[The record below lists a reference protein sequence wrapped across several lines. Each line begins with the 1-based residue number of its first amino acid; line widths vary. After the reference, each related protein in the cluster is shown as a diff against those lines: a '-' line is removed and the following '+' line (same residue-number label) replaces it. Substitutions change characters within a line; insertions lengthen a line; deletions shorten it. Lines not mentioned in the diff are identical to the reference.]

1 MRNKEEE
8 HLQIDC
14 INWFDYQYP
23 KLQKLLFAVP
33 NGGSRH
39 KLEAVNLKKQGVR
52 AGVSDLVLLYSN
64 EQYPFLCLEL
74 KALNGKQSTEQ
85 KEFQK
90 SVESVG
96 GLYVLIR
103 SFDEFKNNIEKYF
116 NNSTF
121 VLK

>member
-8 HLQIDC
+8 HLQINC
-14 INWFDYQYP
+14 ISWFDYQYP

-33 NGGSRH
+33 NGGSRN

-52 AGVSDLVLLYSN
+52 AGVSDLVLLYQN
-64 EQYPFLCLEL
+64 NKYPFLCLEF
-74 KALNGKQSTEQ
+74 KAKKGVQSTEQ

-90 SVESVG
+90 SVESIG

-103 SFDEFKNNIEKYF
+103 SFDEFKIIIEKYL
-116 NNSTF
+116 SDCTF